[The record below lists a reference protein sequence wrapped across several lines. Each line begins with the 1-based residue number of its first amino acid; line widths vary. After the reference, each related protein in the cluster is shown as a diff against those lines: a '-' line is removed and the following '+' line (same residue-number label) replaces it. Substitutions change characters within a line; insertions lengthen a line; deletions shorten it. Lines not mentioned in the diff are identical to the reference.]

1 MPDLRLLGPVELSDA
16 ADRRYPLGPPQQRC
30 FMAVLA
36 MTPGRLVPVET
47 LIARVWRDEPAR
59 DMRDVVYTYV
69 SRLRR
74 TLRQAE
80 EGGTPAPEIRRDNGG
95 YVLTLEDANVDLH
108 RARGLVRQARQQQ
121 TGDPVRSAELL
132 GEAAALWRGTP
143 LAGLRGRWAEQMR
156 VALQLELVTLLTERY
171 DLELRLGRHAQSVV
185 ALSAEV
191 ADHPLAEP
199 LTGLLMLALYR
210 SGRQADALQ
219 AYSRTRDVLV
229 QRIGDEPGPELRR
242 LHEQVLRRDRA
253 LEQGPDLRGRP
264 VDRRERIGEPYPA
277 IRTSVRDGSPDAAVA
292 GCPAQLPPDDA
303 GFIGRGAYT
312 ERLDRMGEE
321 AAGPSRGAAVC
332 VIAGSAG
339 VGKTALALHW
349 AHRVAGAFPAGQL
362 YVNLRGYA
370 AADSP
375 TEPAEALHGFLQAL
389 GVPDDQIPQSTDAR
403 TALFRSLLAGRRFLV
418 VLDNARDTDQVT
430 PLLPGASGCA
440 TVVTSRR
447 QMPYLV
453 ATTGADQIILPP
465 FSPEEARSML
475 FQLRGEERA
484 ESREQ
489 AVAEVVGK
497 GVRLPLAL
505 RLVAPHLTAPPG
517 NTRAVPAEGA
527 PQVSGSASAADIRT
541 VFTWSYGHLSPA
553 AARLFRLLGLHPGP
567 ELSTD
572 AAAGLAGLDPRRA
585 RPLLSELTRAGLF
598 TEPAPDWFTVHDL
611 LRDYAAELARTHDTA
626 DDRQAA
632 VQRALDHYVHSAHAV
647 CRTPARSTRPG
658 DPGALPAGATPRTR
672 TGPVKVWA
680 EDPSGCGG
688 HDVR

>member
-1 MPDLRLLGPVELSDA
+1 MPDLRLLGPVELRGAD
-16 ADRRYPLGPPQQRC
+16 DRRYSLGPPQQRC
-30 FMAVLA
+30 VMAVLA

-47 LIARVWRDEPAR
+47 LIARVWRDEPTS
-59 DMRDVVYTYV
+59 DMRDAVYTYV

-74 TLRQAE
+74 TLRQVE
-80 EGGTPAPEIRRDNGG
+80 EGSTPVPEIRRDNGG
-95 YVLTLEDANVDLH
+95 YVLTLDDAHVDLH
-108 RARGLVRQARQQQ
+108 RARSLVRQARQQQ
-121 TGDPVRSAELL
+121 AGDPVRSAELL

-143 LAGLRGRWAEQMR
+143 LAGLRGLWAEQMR
-156 VALQLELVTLLTERY
+156 VGLQRELVTLLTERY

-191 ADHPLAEP
+191 VDHPLAEP

-219 AYSRTRDVLV
+219 AYSRTRDMLV
-229 QRIGDEPGPELRR
+229 QRIGEEPGPELRR
-242 LHEQVLRRDRA
+242 LHEQVLRRDPA
-253 LEQGPDLRGRP
+253 LEQAPDLRRRP
-264 VDRRERIGEPYPA
+264 VDRRDRIGEPHPA
-277 IRTSVRDGSPDAAVA
+277 IRTSVRGGSPDAPAT

-303 GFIGRGAYT
+303 GFVGRGAYA
-312 ERLDRMGEE
+312 ERLDRMGEQ

-332 VIAGSAG
+332 VITGSAG

-375 TEPAEALHGFLQAL
+375 MEPAEALHGFLQAL
-389 GVPDDQIPQSTDAR
+389 GVADDGIPQSTDAR

-418 VLDNARDTDQVT
+418 VLDNARDTDQVV

-475 FQLRGEERA
+475 FRLTGEERA
-484 ESREQ
+484 ENREQ
-489 AVAEVVGK
+489 AVAEVVAG

-505 RLVAPHLTAPPG
+505 RLIAPRLTAAPG
-517 NTRAVPAEGA
+517 HARGA
-527 PQVSGSASAADIRT
+527 PQMSGSAPFVDVRA

-567 ELSTD
+567 ELSTG

-585 RPLLSELTRAGLF
+585 RPLLSELTRAGLL

-626 DDRQAA
+626 ADRQDA
-632 VQRALDHYVHSAHAV
+632 VQRALDHYVHSAHAA
-647 CRTPARSTRPG
+647 CRPPALPDPARRPRC
-658 DPGALPAGATPRTR
+658 LAGWRHP
-672 TGPVKVWA
+672 
-680 EDPSGCGG
+680 
-688 HDVR
+688 

>member
-1 MPDLRLLGPVELSDA
+1 MPDLRLLGPVELRGA
-16 ADRRYPLGPPQQRC
+16 AGRRYSLGPPQQRC
-30 FMAVLA
+30 VMAVLA
-36 MTPGRLVPVET
+36 MTPGWLVPVET
-47 LIARVWRDEPAR
+47 LIARVWRDEPTS

-80 EGGTPAPEIRRDNGG
+80 EGSTPAPEIRRDNGG
-95 YVLTLEDANVDLH
+95 YVLTLDDANVDLH
-108 RARGLVRQARQQQ
+108 RARNLVRQARQQQ
-121 TGDPVRSAELL
+121 TGDPVRASELL
-132 GEAAALWRGTP
+132 GEAAALWRGSP
-143 LAGLRGRWAEQMR
+143 LAGLRGRWAEEMR
-156 VALQLELVTLLTERY
+156 VGLQRELVTLLTERY

-191 ADHPLAEP
+191 VDHPLAEP

-219 AYSRTRDVLV
+219 AYSRTRHVLV
-229 QRIGDEPGPELRR
+229 QTIGEEPGPELRR
-242 LHEQVLRRDRA
+242 LHEQVLRRDPA
-253 LEQGPDLRGRP
+253 LEPGPDFRRRS
-264 VDRRERIGEPYPA
+264 VDRRERIGEPHPA
-277 IRTSVRDGSPDAAVA
+277 IRTSVRDGSPDAPVA
-292 GCPAQLPPDDA
+292 GGPAQLPSDDA
-303 GFIGRGAYT
+303 GFIGRRAYA
-312 ERLDRMGEE
+312 ERLDRMGEQ
-321 AAGPSRGAAVC
+321 AAGPSRDAAVC
-332 VIAGSAG
+332 VITGSAG

-389 GVPDDQIPQSTDAR
+389 GVADDRIPQSTDAR

-418 VLDNARDTDQVT
+418 VLDNARDTDQVA

-453 ATTGADQIILPP
+453 ATTGADQIVLPP

-475 FQLRGEERA
+475 FRLRGDGRT

-517 NTRAVPAEGA
+517 GA
-527 PQVSGSASAADIRT
+527 PHLSCSAHVADIRT

-567 ELSTD
+567 ELSTG
-572 AAAGLAGLDPRRA
+572 AAACLAGLAPRRA
-585 RPLLSELTRAGLF
+585 RPLLSELTRAGLL
-598 TEPAPDWFTVHDL
+598 TEPAPDWFSVHDL

-626 DDRQAA
+626 ADRQDA
-632 VQRALDHYVHSAHAV
+632 VQRALDHYVHSARAV
-647 CRTPARSTRPG
+647 CRTPVPPHPARRSRCLAG
-658 DPGALPAGATPRTR
+658 RCDP
-672 TGPVKVWA
+672 
-680 EDPSGCGG
+680 
-688 HDVR
+688 